1 MVTQYG
7 MPLLIPAICVG
18 RGSTEPF
25 LGRDSGHQRDYSHNT
40 AAVVDREVRTLIENA
55 HQEAFDILVANRK
68 ILDEMVLELL
78 EKETLN
84 KDDIAVIFKKVRA
97 VTPRPAWTGS
107 PTRIP
112 SAQPPVDV
120 PERIVEVETK
130 KPTRRKKSASD
141 DK

>member
-1 MVTQYG
+1 M
-7 MPLLIPAICVG
+7 
-18 RGSTEPF
+18 
-25 LGRDSGHQRDYSHNT
+25 
-40 AAVVDREVRTLIENA
+40 
-55 HQEAFDILVANRK
+55 VANRK

-112 SAQPPVDV
+112 SAQPPVEV
-120 PERIVEVETK
+120 PERIVEVEAK
-130 KPTRRKKSASD
+130 KPTRRKKSVSD

>member
-1 MVTQYG
+1 
-7 MPLLIPAICVG
+7 
-18 RGSTEPF
+18 
-25 LGRDSGHQRDYSHNT
+25 
-40 AAVVDREVRTLIENA
+40 
-55 HQEAFDILVANRK
+55 
-68 ILDEMVLELL
+68 MVLELL

-112 SAQPPVDV
+112 STQPPVDV
-120 PERIVEVETK
+120 PERIIEEVTETK